1 MKHIK
6 IEIPQ
11 KESPAP
17 PIKDAKGLYQVV
29 ETLLRDMAEQAHV
42 KDLDRYFSV
51 EAKLDLRNKKAKS
64 LEEIFHRLIGSLQN
78 RNMMPSVIQYWNKDR
93 GPIIR
98 DFVTERYLKK
108 SDVPYPTDE
117 NALILYTDIKQKLQ
131 KEKITIKEK
140 DDKPSKLWLVWCK
153 GILSA
158 ARFLNQF
165 ADISELHACFAQ
177 LCDDHRTRSV
187 LPAML
192 AMEIDGMQFT
202 LACDFLK
209 ECGYD
214 YPKPDVHITDVFE
227 EICGTRDTY
236 PIYKK
241 VIEYAEAIRK
251 SVADPDMTA
260 YKLDKMIWLIC
271 SGNFYMEGQKLSDG
285 GHEGIEVGS
294 YKDELLECLGMT
306 PLNKRPW
313 YVSRQNEKKIAQG

>member
-1 MKHIK
+1 MKHHK
-6 IEIPQ
+6 INISPIS
-11 KESPAP
+11 KGKKPAP

-29 ETLLRDMAEQAHV
+29 ETLLREMANRAEV
-42 KDLDRYFSV
+42 KNLEKYFSV
-51 EAKLDLRNKKAKS
+51 EAKLDLRNNKAKS

-117 NALILYTDIKQKLQ
+117 NALVLYTDIKQKLQ

-165 ADISELHACFAQ
+165 ADISELHACFTR
-177 LCDDHRTRSV
+177 LYDDSRTRSV

-236 PIYKK
+236 QIYKK
-241 VIEYAEAIRK
+241 VIEYAEALKI
-251 SVADPDMTA
+251 SAFQF
-260 YKLDKMIWLIC
+260 DKMIWLVC
-271 SGNFYMEGQKLSDG
+271 SGGFYLEGKKLDNGSY
-285 GHEGIEVGS
+285 EGMDVGS
-294 YKDELLECLGMT
+294 YKDELLRRLGMT
-306 PLNKRPW
+306 PIKERDWYRAADKKKNK
-313 YVSRQNEKKIAQG
+313 EA

>member
-11 KESPAP
+11 KESPAA
-17 PIKDAKGLYQVV
+17 PIKDAQGLYRVV
-29 ETLLRDMAEQAHV
+29 DKLLSDMAEQAHV

-64 LEEIFHRLIGSLQN
+64 LEEIFHRLLGSLQN

-165 ADISELHACFAQ
+165 ADISELHACFAR
-177 LCDDHRTRSV
+177 LYDDSRTRSV

-236 PIYKK
+236 QIYKK
-241 VIEYAEAIRK
+241 VIEYAATLKI
-251 SVADPDMTA
+251 STFQF
-260 YKLDKMIWLIC
+260 DKMIWLVC
-271 SGNFYMEGQKLSDG
+271 SGGFYLEGKKLDNGSY
-285 GHEGIEVGS
+285 EGMDVGS
-294 YKDELLECLGMT
+294 YKDELLRRLGMT
-306 PLNKRPW
+306 PIKERDWYRAADKKKNK
-313 YVSRQNEKKIAQG
+313 EA

>member
-6 IEIPQ
+6 ITISKGE
-11 KESPAP
+11 EPAL
-17 PIKDAKGLYQVV
+17 PIKDAKGLYRVV
-29 ETLLRDMAEQAHV
+29 DTLLIKMAEKANV
-42 KDLDRYFSV
+42 KDLGKYFSV
-51 EAKLDLRNKKAKS
+51 EAKLDLCNNKATN
-64 LEEIFHRLIGSLQN
+64 LEDVFHRLIGSLQN

-117 NALILYTDIKQKLQ
+117 NALVLYTDIKQKLQ

-165 ADISELHACFAQ
+165 ADISEMHACFAR
-177 LCDDHRTRSV
+177 LYDDSRTRSV

-236 PIYKK
+236 QIYKK
-241 VIEYAEAIRK
+241 VIEYAETLKISAFQF
-251 SVADPDMTA
+251 
-260 YKLDKMIWLIC
+260 DKMIWLVC
-271 SGNFYMEGQKLSDG
+271 SGGFYLEGKKLDNGSY
-285 GHEGIEVGS
+285 EGMDVGS
-294 YKDELLECLGMT
+294 YKDELLRRLGMT
-306 PLNKRPW
+306 PIKERDWYRPDDKKKNK
-313 YVSRQNEKKIAQG
+313 EA